1 MITCTMYCVWFVL
14 SWVVWGNVR
23 KEGMMLEKDRQKIN
37 RNDNQVV
44 GGCTYMSQEG
54 ITKVFPQK
62 GTEKIESSSG
72 AH

>member
-1 MITCTMYCVWFVL
+1 
-14 SWVVWGNVR
+14 
-23 KEGMMLEKDRQKIN
+23 MLEKDRQKIN